1 MGDMFPRHH
10 LLKPVILV
18 AKSGIKRQLRKTAS
32 KTEHLGGLVPK
43 ELKARAIADIVF
55 VVFAMWP
62 GAVDEIQYA
71 AVILSTSSTAVWVGR
86 AILANA
92 PFLHTFFTAFF
103 VIGTLI
109 ADAVG
114 TFGIAADRGWVGHI
128 LVVRAIEVDSAQ
140 SAFGGEGS
148 GRHVGIIGLD

>member
-1 MGDMFPRHH
+1 MGDRFPRHH
-10 LLKPVILV
+10 LLKPAIFVNE
-18 AKSGIKRQLRKTAS
+18 GRQLRKTAS
-32 KTEHLGGLVPK
+32 KSEHLGGLITK

-62 GAVDEIQYA
+62 GAVDEIQDA
-71 AVILSTSSTAVWVGR
+71 ALILSTSWTAVWVGR

-114 TFGIAADRGWVGHI
+114 TFGIEADGGWLGHI
-128 LVVRAIEVDSAQ
+128 RVVGEIEVGSAQ
-140 SAFGGEGS
+140 SAVGGEGS